1 MEITKFRE
9 SGILRF
15 GRGFG
20 WRVMEIRKYL
30 CFNKKSRLLPNQLL
44 NMLIY
49 NTLTKKK
56 EEFKPIEDKLAK
68 IYTCGPTVY
77 WFAHIGNL
85 RTYIFEDI
93 LKRVLAFNG
102 YKYRHVMNITD
113 VGHLTSDA
121 DSGEDKMEKGA
132 KKEGKTAW
140 EIADFYTQA
149 FKRDLGRLNVA
160 EPDVWVKATDTIKEQ
175 IELIQLLEKKGYT
188 YTIEDGVYFDSSKVK
203 DYGKLAGLKEDPAQ
217 LQSRL
222 ETVEGKKSP
231 TDFALWKFSPK
242 DSKRQ
247 MEWESPWGKGFP
259 GWHTECIVMGAK
271 YLDVPFDIHCGGI
284 DHVPVHHTNEIA
296 QAEAAW
302 GNDLANYWM
311 HGEFLVLKDSRMGKS
326 EGNSITVETLVE
338 KGFDP
343 LAYRYLTLT
352 AHYRTKLT
360 FTLDDLAGAQSALQK
375 LRGIVLELKKQAGA
389 AAESEQTAKYRAMFS
404 DYVNDDLNMPKA
416 LALVW
421 IILKDQ
427 AVPDAGKYR
436 LILEFDKVFG
446 LDLDKV
452 KEVEVGQEVEALVK
466 ERESYRQQKNWAMA
480 DEVRKKIEALGY
492 QLEDSKDGMKIKKIK

>member
-1 MEITKFRE
+1 
-9 SGILRF
+9 
-15 GRGFG
+15 
-20 WRVMEIRKYL
+20 
-30 CFNKKSRLLPNQLL
+30 
-44 NMLIY
+44 MLVY

-56 EEFKPIEDKLAK
+56 EEFKPLQDKEAR

-102 YKYRHVMNITD
+102 YRVKHVMNITD

-140 EIADFYTQA
+140 EVAAYYTEA
-149 FKRDLGRLNVA
+149 FKKDLARLNVA

-188 YTIEDGVYFDSSKVK
+188 YRIEDGIYFDSSKIA
-203 DYGKLAGLKEDPAQ
+203 DYGKLAGLKEDPSQ
-217 LQSRL
+217 LKARV
-222 ETVEGKKSP
+222 EMAEGKKSV

-247 MEWESPWGKGFP
+247 MEWDSPWGVGFP
-259 GWHTECIVMGAK
+259 GWHTECVVMAAK
-271 YLDVPFDIHCGGI
+271 FLGVPFDIHCGGI

-311 HGEFLVLKDSRMGKS
+311 HGEFLVLKDSRMGES
-326 EGNSITVETLVE
+326 EGNAVTVETLVE

-343 LAYRYLTLT
+343 LAYRYMTLT
-352 AHYRTKLT
+352 AHYHTKLT
-360 FTLDDLAGAQSALQK
+360 FTLDDLAGAQTALNK
-375 LRGIVLELKKQAGA
+375 LREAMLELKKNAGPELA
-389 AAESEQTAKYRAMFS
+389 DNDKTAEYRKLFAEAI
-404 DYVNDDLNMPKA
+404 NDDLNMPKA

-421 IILKDQ
+421 ILLKDEVL
-427 AVPDAGKYR
+427 ADSDKYH
-436 LILEFDKVFG
+436 LILEFDKIFG

-452 KEVEVGQEVEALVK
+452 KEIEVPAEVKALVD
-466 ERESYRQQKNWAMA
+466 ERENYRQQKNWAMA
-480 DEVRKKIEALGY
+480 DEARKKIEALGY
-492 QLEDSKDGMKIKKIK
+492 CVEDSKDGMKVKKIN

>member
-1 MEITKFRE
+1 
-9 SGILRF
+9 
-15 GRGFG
+15 
-20 WRVMEIRKYL
+20 
-30 CFNKKSRLLPNQLL
+30 
-44 NMLIY
+44 MLIY

-56 EEFKPIEDKLAK
+56 EEFKPLEAGQAK

-93 LKRVLAFNG
+93 LKRVLAFDG
-102 YKYRHVMNITD
+102 YKSTHVMNITD

-140 EIADFYTQA
+140 EVAEFYTQA
-149 FKRDLGRLNVA
+149 FKRDLERLNVA

-175 IELIQLLEKKGYT
+175 IELIQVLGKKGYT
-188 YTIEDGVYFDSSKVK
+188 YTIDDGVYFDSSKIK

-217 LQSRL
+217 LKARV
-222 ETVEGKKSP
+222 EMAEGKKSP
-231 TDFALWKFSPK
+231 TDFALWKFSPEG
-242 DSKRQ
+242 SKRQ

-259 GWHTECIVMGAK
+259 GWHTECIVMAAK
-271 YLDVPFDIHCGGI
+271 YLNVPFDIHCGGI

-296 QAEAAW
+296 QANAAW

-311 HGEFLVLKDSRMGKS
+311 HGEFLVLKDNRMGKS
-326 EGNSITVETLVE
+326 EGNAVTVETLIE

-352 AHYRTKLT
+352 AHYHTKLT
-360 FTLDDLAGAQSALQK
+360 FTLDDLAAAQTALQK
-375 LRGIVLELKKQAGA
+375 LRGIVLDLKKSGV
-389 AAESEQTAKYRAMFS
+389 ETQTDNEKNAKYREMFKE
-404 DYVNDDLNMPKA
+404 YINDDLNMPKA

-421 IILKDQ
+421 IIIKDQ
-427 AVPDAGKYR
+427 SVSDSDKYH
-436 LILEFDKVFG
+436 LILEFDKIFG

-452 KEVEVGQEVEALVK
+452 KDLEISPEVGVLIK
-466 ERESYRQQKNWAMA
+466 EREDYRQQKNWAMA
-480 DEVRKKIEALGY
+480 DETRKKIEALGY
-492 QLEDSKDGMKIKKIK
+492 CVEDSKDGMKVKRIQ